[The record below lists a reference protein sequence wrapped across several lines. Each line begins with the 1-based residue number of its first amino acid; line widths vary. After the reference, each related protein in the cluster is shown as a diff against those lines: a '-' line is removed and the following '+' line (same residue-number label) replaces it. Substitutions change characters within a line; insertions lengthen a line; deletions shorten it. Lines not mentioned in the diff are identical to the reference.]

1 MVMIEQVPFGEV
13 SDEHVRVDPIM
24 GIESLLA
31 RFNIT
36 AEPLFAEAG
45 IAMDLL
51 ADANNTLPFYSLGRL
66 LERCAE
72 ATGCPHFG
80 LLVGQD
86 HHLQTLG
93 LLGDLLP
100 HCADV
105 ETALAYL
112 QDFFHLHDRGAVP
125 TLAVGGNV
133 AVLGYNVLVPD
144 LPGFRQIQ
152 DATMAIALNMMRS
165 LCGPDWKPRL
175 LRLALRKPVDLK
187 PYRALFGCEIE
198 LNAECP
204 EMVFPRKDLRQAIP
218 GASNMRFCLLK
229 EELESLRKKSALGFA
244 ARVRR
249 VILVFLVLQR
259 CSQDAVAGHFAM
271 HRRTLNR
278 MLAAEGQTYR
288 ALADEA
294 RRMLTLRM
302 LQHTDLNL
310 GQVAAALGYADASV
324 FNRACHRWLGMPP
337 SEWRKAGV
345 RTAAVAGAVRG
356 AKIS

>member
-1 MVMIEQVPFGEV
+1 MIMIEKIPFGQV
-13 SDEHVRVDPIM
+13 SEEHVRIGPLIDIM
-24 GIESLLA
+24 PLLE
-31 RFNIT
+31 RFNIA
-36 AEPLFAEAG
+36 AEPLFEEAG

-51 ADANNTLPFYSLGRL
+51 ADANNTLPFSSLGRL

-72 ATGCPHFG
+72 MTGCPHFG
-80 LLVGQD
+80 LLAGQEY
-86 HHLQTLG
+86 HLQTLG
-93 LLGDLLP
+93 MLGDLLP

-105 ETALAYL
+105 ETALACL

-187 PYRALFGCEIE
+187 PYRALFGCDIE
-198 LNAECP
+198 LDAECP

-218 GASNMRFCLLK
+218 GASNARFCLLK

-259 CSQDAVAGHFAM
+259 CSQEAVAGHFAL

-278 MLAAEGQTYR
+278 MLAAEGKTYR
-288 ALADEA
+288 GLTDDA

-302 LQHTDLNL
+302 LRHTDLSL
-310 GQVAAALGYADASV
+310 GEIAAALGYADASV
-324 FNRACHRWLGMPP
+324 FNRACRRWLGMPP
-337 SEWRKAGV
+337 SDWRKERAQG
-345 RTAAVAGAVRG
+345 AA
-356 AKIS
+356 IF